1 MANTG
6 QGTGVRAGVYCRISQ
21 DRGGEGLGVDR
32 QRADCEALCARRGW
46 AVDDVFVDNDVSAYA
61 AKPRPGYDRLI
72 QGLKAGRFSA
82 LVSWAPDRLH
92 RSPRE
97 LEDFV
102 DVIESTGAA
111 VATVQAG
118 ELDLSSAAGRM
129 TARVVG
135 AVARHES
142 EQKSERVRRQREQ
155 AASAGRP
162 HGGGRRAF
170 GYTPD
175 GANLIE
181 VEAALVREAVDRA
194 LAGESLRS
202 IARDWNARG
211 LRSAGGSEWSIM
223 TLRTMLTGPRI
234 AGLRVFRGEIVG
246 EGTWP
251 PIITRDEHD
260 KLRGVVGNARTRGRG
275 RPPTSLLGGIIHCG
289 RCGAVMHASRRTN
302 GTRRYACN
310 VAPGSRGC
318 GGVAIQAERT
328 EQLVTD
334 AVLHA
339 LNSPAM
345 RRALARARIPAK
357 AGEDPEMLQAELDQ
371 LAEAAGRGDL
381 QVREYLR
388 VRQPLEERRRRALA
402 AVDTDAA
409 LAPMLDTANL
419 GDAWDRLDTDGRRAV
434 IGNVIEKVTIRPASG
449 PGTKFDPA
457 RIEPV
462 WRV

>member
-1 MANTG
+1 MAKNR
-6 QGTGVRAGVYCRISQ
+6 QGTDVRAAIYCRISQ
-21 DRGGEGLGVDR
+21 DRGAEGLGVER
-32 QRADCEALCARRGW
+32 QRADCEDLCARRGW
-46 AVDDVFVDNDVSAYA
+46 AVADVFVDNDVSAYA
-61 AKPRPGYDRLI
+61 AKRRPGYDRLI
-72 QGLKAGRFSA
+72 EGLKAARFSA
-82 LVSWAPDRLH
+82 LLAWAPDRLH

-102 DVIESTGAA
+102 DLIESTGAA

-118 ELDLSSAAGRM
+118 ELDLSTAAGRM

-170 GYTPD
+170 GYTSD
-175 GANLIE
+175 GAGLVE
-181 VEAALVREAVDRA
+181 AEAALVREGADRA

-211 LRSAGGSEWSIM
+211 LRSAGSGEWSIV
-223 TLRTMLTGPRI
+223 TLRTLLTGPRI

-260 KLRGVVGNARTRGRG
+260 RLRAVLGNARARGRG
-275 RPPTSLLGGIIHCG
+275 RPPTSLLGGLIHCG

-310 VAPGSRGC
+310 VAPGHRGC

-339 LNSPAM
+339 LDSPVM
-345 RRALARARIPAK
+345 RRALARARTPTG
-357 AGEDPEMLQAELDQ
+357 AGNNPEMLQAELDQ

-381 QVREYLR
+381 PVREYLR
-388 VRQPLEERRRRALA
+388 ARQPLEERRRRALA
-402 AVDTDAA
+402 AIETDTA
-409 LAPMLDTANL
+409 LAPMLDSADL
-419 GDAWDRLDTDGRRAV
+419 GDAWDRLDTEGRRAV
-434 IGNVIEKVTIRPASG
+434 IGSVIEEVTIRPASG
-449 PGTKFDPA
+449 PGTKFDPE
-457 RIEPV
+457 RIKPI